1 MTVCWLKAPPPLPS
15 NAQIISGGGSKVGEG
30 FLGDRFSPF
39 QHAGAGFVAVRLGPD
54 SMALDY
60 MGPASHQPM
69 FSISIPRGH

>member
-1 MTVCWLKAPPPLPS
+1 M
-15 NAQIISGGGSKVGEG
+15 GEG